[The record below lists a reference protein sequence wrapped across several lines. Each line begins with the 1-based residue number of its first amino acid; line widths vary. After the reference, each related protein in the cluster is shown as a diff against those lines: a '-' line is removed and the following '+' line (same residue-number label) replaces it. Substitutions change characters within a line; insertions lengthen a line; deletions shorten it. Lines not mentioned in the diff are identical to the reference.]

1 MPNCELCKNRP
12 SIFHRY
18 KQQVCVICSQLIT
31 DAHKLYFQI
40 RGKKGLKRAQ
50 MNLSEKLKLY
60 GKTQQEFAT
69 DVGVGVNTVNRWLN
83 SRVKKISRLAR
94 QRIEEVLNR
103 YETERQTK
111 GDNDEAKLPHAS

>member
-1 MPNCELCKNRP
+1 
-12 SIFHRY
+12 
-18 KQQVCVICSQLIT
+18 
-31 DAHKLYFQI
+31 
-40 RGKKGLKRAQ
+40 